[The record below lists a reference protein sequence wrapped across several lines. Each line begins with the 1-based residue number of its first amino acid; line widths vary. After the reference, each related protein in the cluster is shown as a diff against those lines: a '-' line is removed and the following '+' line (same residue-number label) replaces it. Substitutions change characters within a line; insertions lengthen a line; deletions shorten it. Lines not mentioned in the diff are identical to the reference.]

1 MTGKLFLLGLL
12 LIRVAADT
20 TNSGKGR
27 EPSCS
32 NLNKLLI
39 CNSSHEPFCGS
50 DGATYGNE
58 CMLCVQRHTT
68 KENILIVKDG
78 IC

>member
-1 MTGKLFLLGLL
+1 MTGKCFLLGLL
-12 LIRVAADT
+12 LICVAADT
-20 TNSGKGR
+20 TNSGNGR

-32 NLNKLLI
+32 NLNEFLI
-39 CNSSHEPFCGS
+39 CTSSYEPLCGS
-50 DGATYGNE
+50 DGATYSNE

-78 IC
+78 RC

>member
-12 LIRVAADT
+12 LICVAADT
-20 TNSGKGR
+20 TNSGNRR

-32 NLNKLLI
+32 NLNELLI
-39 CNSSHEPFCGS
+39 CNSSHEPLCGS